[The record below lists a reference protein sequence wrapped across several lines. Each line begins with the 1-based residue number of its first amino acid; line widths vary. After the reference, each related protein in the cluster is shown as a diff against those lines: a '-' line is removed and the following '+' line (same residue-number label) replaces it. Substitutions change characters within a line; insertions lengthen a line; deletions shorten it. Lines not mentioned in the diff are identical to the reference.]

1 MVDYS
6 DYDSCDIFDSL
17 AEYIGD
23 ERETIEEIEKALP
36 EGMLVRALEIVS
48 DKYGIDLR

>member
-1 MVDYS
+1 MI
-6 DYDSCDIFDSL
+6 DYDNYDSYDVFDSL
-17 AEYIGD
+17 VEYVGD